1 MDYVQIT
8 QTDRQQMLQAIG
20 VDRVEQLFGALA
32 EEHRLG
38 RPLDLPKPLSEM
50 QLQDE
55 MGRRSAANLAID
67 CAPCFLGGGAYDHYI
82 PTVVDDVAGRGEFVT
97 AYTPY
102 QAEASQGALQAFFE
116 FQTQI
121 CRLTGL
127 DVANASLYE
136 AASAAAE
143 AVHVALNISG
153 KRRVLVAQ
161 TLHPHYL
168 QVLRTDLA
176 DLPCELVELPASDGR
191 IAADVLVNAIDD
203 DTACV
208 LVQSPNVFGLIED
221 WTALFDAAHAQ
232 PKTQAIALFNPVA
245 CAFMQTPGE
254 CGADM
259 AVGEGQPLG
268 IPLQYGGP
276 YVGLFAAKK
285 AIMRKMPGRLVGRT
299 VDAGGRPSYCL
310 TLQTREQHI
319 RGARAT
325 SNICTN
331 QGLLALRATTYLTT
345 MGPSGLGEVAR
356 QCYHKAHYAAEQIAA
371 LQGYGLTHPQAEFF
385 HEFLVDCPVPARRIM
400 ELGLKRWMM
409 PGLAADQ
416 LGIGSENQLL
426 IAVTEKRS
434 RQQID
439 QLVDLLK
446 EAGRS

>member
-1 MDYVQIT
+1 
-8 QTDRQQMLQAIG
+8 MLQAIG
-20 VDRVEQLFGALA
+20 VDDVDQLFGALA
-32 EEHRLG
+32 DEHRLG
-38 RPLDLPKPLSEM
+38 RPLELPKPLSEM

-55 MGRRSAANLAID
+55 LGRRSAANLAVD
-67 CAPCFLGGGAYDHYI
+67 CAPCFLGAGAYDHYI
-82 PTVVDDVAGRGEFVT
+82 PTVVDDAAGRGEFVT

-153 KRRVLVAQ
+153 KRRVLVAP

-168 QVLRTDLA
+168 QVLRSDLA
-176 DLPCELVELPASDGR
+176 DLPCELIELPASEGR
-191 IAADVLVNAIDD
+191 VTADAVAKAIDD

-221 WTALFDAAHAQ
+221 WPALFDAAHAK
-232 PKTQAIALFNPVA
+232 PKTHAIALFNPIA
-245 CAFMQTPGE
+245 CELLQTPGE

-285 AIMRKMPGRLVGRT
+285 TIMRKMPGRLVGRT

-331 QGLLALRATTYLTT
+331 QGLLALRATAYLST
-345 MGPSGLGEVAR
+345 MGPAGLAEVAR
-356 QCYHKAHYAAEQIAA
+356 QCYHKAHYAAGQIASLDGYA
-371 LQGYGLTHPQAEFF
+371 LAHGQAEFF
-385 HEFLVDCPVPARRIM
+385 HEFLVDCPVPARQII
-400 ELGLKRWMM
+400 EQGYKRWMM

-416 LGIGSENQLL
+416 LGIGDENQLL
-426 IAVTEKRS
+426 IAVTEKRP

-439 QLVDLLK
+439 QLIDLLK
-446 EAGRS
+446 QVGES